1 MQKVLAI
8 IAKCE
13 NEIVSVKL
21 MFDSRVQMPQIR
33 EIKKIVKEYLPQI
46 KSFTLINPPLNY
58 KGEFTGNY
66 FDVLSYKGSHSFLDF
81 ELKEFYSNMEL
92 IEDFKKNPNN
102 IWKNEN
108 QQTDSN
114 LMPVE
119 CFDKII
125 PVWGGSWDRG
135 TLSDDYSS
143 FKINFNDIYKT
154 NLPIITSSSVV
165 WFLSKDFEN
174 TEYFHDLTAF
184 DSAIGNDDLTDTVQK
199 IFFKNKYAIVAIS
212 NNCNKINDSDTI
224 YYDKTFDLKDI
235 LKYNKKNNFKGTV
248 NQYFRNSLFYP
259 KIRDIGISWSWK

>member
-13 NEIVSVKL
+13 NEIVRVKL

-33 EIKKIVKEYLPQI
+33 EIKKIMKEYLPQI

-108 QQTDSN
+108 QQPDSN

-143 FKINFNDIYKT
+143 FKINYNISKN
-154 NLPIITSSSVV
+154 NLPIITSSAVV
-165 WFLSKDFEN
+165 WFLSKDFKD

-184 DSAIGNDDLTDTVQK
+184 DNVVRNDVLVDK
-199 IFFKNKYAIVAIS
+199 AKEIFFKNKYAIVAIS
-212 NNCNKINDSDTI
+212 NNCNKLNESDVI
-224 YYDKTFDLKDI
+224 YFDKTFKLEDI
-235 LKYNKKNNFKGTV
+235 LKHYEKNNFIGTIRQ
-248 NQYFRNSLFYP
+248 NFKNSLFYP
-259 KIRDIGISWSWK
+259 KVENTGISWSWK